1 MKHYSV
7 IESPRIGVSWTV
19 SGVWFNHLHP
29 MVLVSLRRGLVCRV
43 FVSVLQAAFWLVVP
57 RLIRDEQ
64 IKLIMTIL
72 LLIFLFQFL
81 PKVYH
86 SICLMRR
93 MQKVTGYI
101 FGTIWWGFGLNLIAY
116 FIASHVSLS
125 ISVASSEVSL
135 NLVVTEDSLQ
145 VAGGCWYVLAIQR
158 VASCLKQQCDKSG
171 TCNLSLS
178 CSEEV
183 CYQFLLGAGTLD
195 TPCGGNSTVIRKP
208 LCLDVNGPF
217 KYGIYKWALPVVSSN
232 SVAVKILYPIFWG
245 LMTLR

>member
-1 MKHYSV
+1 M
-7 IESPRIGVSWTV
+7 
-19 SGVWFNHLHP
+19 
-29 MVLVSLRRGLVCRV
+29 
-43 FVSVLQAAFWLVVP
+43 
-57 RLIRDEQ
+57 
-64 IKLIMTIL
+64 IMTIL
-72 LLIFLFQFL
+72 LIIFLFQFL

-86 SICLMRR
+86 SIYLMRR

-116 FIASHVSLS
+116 FIASHVSNLDRKLS
-125 ISVASSEVSL
+125 VQRVTGSHYSL
-135 NLVVTEDSLQ
+135 HPDCTSNNFLINDFLQ

-158 VASCLKQQCDKSG
+158 VASCLRQQCHRQAN
-171 TCNLSLS
+171 CNLYLS

-183 CYQFLLGAGTLD
+183 CYQFLVPSGAIGNT
-195 TPCGGNSTVIRKP
+195 CGGNSTTTVRKS

-217 KYGIYKWALPVVSSN
+217 HYGIYQWALPVISSN